1 MAAWDN
7 KHAEIDRNL
16 SEIINLN
23 DWVSVIN
30 DVQISLPEHSL
41 QSGKTLRVH
50 LGKGGDNDTNLFL
63 DHAAPLDN
71 TTGETILKN
80 DTGVTSASLRYENRV
95 HGSPPCDI
103 TGIRTT
109 ELLK

>member
-1 MAAWDN
+1 MAAWDD
-7 KHAEIDRNL
+7 KHVEIGRNL

-23 DWVSVIN
+23 EWVSVIN

-50 LGKGGDNDTNLFL
+50 LGKGGDNETNLSL

-71 TTGETILKN
+71 ITGETILK
-80 DTGVTSASLRYENRV
+80 T
-95 HGSPPCDI
+95 
-103 TGIRTT
+103 IRG
-109 ELLK
+109 

>member
-1 MAAWDN
+1 MAAWDD
-7 KHAEIDRNL
+7 KHVDIDRNL

-50 LGKGGDNDTNLFL
+50 LGKGGDNDTNLSL

-80 DTGVTSASLRYENRV
+80 DTGVTSESLRYENRAN
-95 HGSPPCDI
+95 GSVPAM
-103 TGIRTT
+103 
-109 ELLK
+109 

>member
-7 KHAEIDRNL
+7 KHVEIGRNL

-23 DWVSVIN
+23 DWGSVIN
-30 DVQISLPEHSL
+30 NVQISLPEHSL

-71 TTGETILKN
+71 TTGETTLKN
-80 DTGVTSASLRYENRV
+80 DTGVTSASLRHENRV
-95 HGSPPCDI
+95 NGSPPCGI
-103 TGIRTT
+103 TGIRTA